1 MSKIKTVALE
11 SATEEQ
17 LRTFASDNLGITLK
31 DTDKRP
37 AILARIRGAWDKPEI
52 TVSDDDP
59 TIPKAKAK
67 AAPNTDHGSNEFVT
81 VLIERQEEPGGEEPV
96 FLSVNGRALWVPRGE
111 PARIRKP
118 YFEVLKHSVK
128 TVYEQNGTDEI
139 RSRNVPMYPFR
150 VISESVA
157 A

>member
-1 MSKIKTVALE
+1 MTKIKTVAIE
-11 SATEEQ
+11 NATDDQ
-17 LRTFASDNLGITLK
+17 LRTFAAENLGITLK
-31 DTDKRP
+31 DTEKRP
-37 AILARIRGAWDKPEI
+37 ALLARIRGAWDKPEI
-52 TVSDDDP
+52 TVSDVEP
-59 TIPKAKAK
+59 IQPKAKQAEN
-67 AAPNTDHGSNEFVT
+67 ANTGSDEFVT

-118 YFEVLKHSVK
+118 YFDVLKHAVK
-128 TVYEQNGTDEI
+128 TVYEQTGTDEI

-150 VISESVA
+150 IVQESVA